1 MWENIHDVL
10 RRFVE
15 QNDGFIMWN
24 GFAAVLAVF
33 SLIGQGAFSQN
44 ILGQFLGL
52 DQSVSRETAEQA
64 ELFPEVGE
72 PEPELSLAELI
83 YAEKSD
89 YPELVSSSEYTTRF
103 DCVQAI
109 SGIYDASLV
118 EGIYAIPRM
127 DFWLDRYIGKAREIF
142 ICDGSV
148 LNAYFDSNNS
158 VPVRW
163 RMVRTSVD
171 LILAELPTDE

>member
-1 MWENIHDVL
+1 
-10 RRFVE
+10 
-15 QNDGFIMWN
+15 MWN

-72 PEPELSLAELI
+72 PEPEPSLAELI

>member
-72 PEPELSLAELI
+72 PEPEPSLAELI

>member
-1 MWENIHDVL
+1 
-10 RRFVE
+10 
-15 QNDGFIMWN
+15 MWN
-24 GFAAVLAVF
+24 KLIAIFAVVLVM
-33 SLIGQGAFSQN
+33 GQGAFAQN
-44 ILGQFLGL
+44 ILGQLLGL
-52 DQSVSRETAEQA
+52 DQGVSREAAEQA

-72 PEPELSLAELI
+72 PAPEPSLAKLI
-83 YAEKSD
+83 NGEKSD
-89 YPELVSSSEYTTRF
+89 YPELVSSSEYATRSE
-103 DCVQAI
+103 CVQAI

-127 DFWLDRYIGKAREIF
+127 DFWLDRYIGKAREIY

-148 LNAYFDSNNS
+148 LNAYFDHNNS

-171 LILAELPTDE
+171 IILAELETED